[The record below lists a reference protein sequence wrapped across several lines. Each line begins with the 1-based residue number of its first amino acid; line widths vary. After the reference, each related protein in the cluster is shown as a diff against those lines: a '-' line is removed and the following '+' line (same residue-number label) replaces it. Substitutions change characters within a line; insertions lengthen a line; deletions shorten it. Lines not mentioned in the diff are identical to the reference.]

1 MPWTIP
7 IDVWMHHII
16 PFCDDD
22 KARRLILL
30 RAVHPSFQRCIDDIV
45 QKMMQK
51 VFNNEPFAQRD
62 RETQDTAC
70 AREIAVDWVVL
81 ACLSKATALHKVG
94 AVPLT
99 DAKFHSEMLNFTYTM
114 TTKTF
119 GKCATRGSGS
129 GFEHLE
135 ILMKNTGWMAQHDA
149 LYIEMVPIIQVRD
162 KWIERFLQRLCAAL
176 PFYRNAND
184 YIRSRL
190 KCTLTHA
197 IYNTYHYDLRKE
209 LKDDPDLWATYEARF
224 GMEE

>member
-1 MPWTIP
+1 MHCGIP
-7 IDVWMHHII
+7 YDAWVHHII
-16 PFCDDD
+16 PLCDD
-22 KARRLILL
+22 KASHLMLL
-30 RAVHPSFQRCIDDIV
+30 RAVHPSFQLCIDDIV
-45 QKMMQK
+45 QKMMEK
-51 VFNNEPFAQRD
+51 VFDNEPFAQRD
-62 RETQDTAC
+62 RETQDTTC

-81 ACLSKATALHKVG
+81 ACLSKATALHKVS

-162 KWIERFLQRLCAAL
+162 KWIERVLQRLCAAL